1 MLIPTINEIVSQ
13 LAGADPFDSQHNLEL
28 LESLQALRTELQ
40 GLENATALE
49 GLDGGILLLN
59 FHLHTEGEGG
69 CELMSVLQR
78 MLKYVQI
85 SVLQTL
91 EAASTRGAVR
101 LGGRDKIDPVEVV
114 HDMQLGQILLSMGYI
129 SEDDIYASLALGRET
144 GIPFGEALIQNNV
157 VGEAQVRES
166 LCFQQACRDA
176 ALTRK
181 AGQVQLPQRRSP
193 GQRVIKMRSPEGPDV
208 SLGLK
213 LMTDVML
220 GEILVRGGL
229 IQRWQLNDALL
240 CQRATGVRLGEALVA
255 AGACHW
261 SDVEGALETQAQM
274 RRSH

>member
-13 LAGADPFDSQHNLEL
+13 IASADPFDSKHNLEL
-28 LESLQALRTELQ
+28 LESLQALRAELQ
-40 GLENATALE
+40 GMENATALE

-69 CELMSVLQR
+69 RELMAVLQR
-78 MLKYVQI
+78 TLKYVQLN
-85 SVLQTL
+85 VLQGL

-101 LGGRDKIDPVEVV
+101 FGARGKIDPVGVV

-129 SEDDIYASLALGRET
+129 NEDEINASLVLGRET

-157 VGEAQVRES
+157 VGEDQVREALS
-166 LCFQQACRDA
+166 YQQACREA
-176 ALTRK
+176 ALARK
-181 AGQVQLPQRRSP
+181 AGQVQLPQRTSP
-193 GQRVIKMRSPEGPDV
+193 GQRVIKMSSPDGPDV

-220 GEILVRGGL
+220 GEILMRGGVIL
-229 IQRWQLNDALL
+229 QKQLDDALL

-255 AGACHW
+255 AGVCHW
-261 SDVEGALETQAQM
+261 SDVEGALETQSKL